1 MTIAEALNLG
11 RNTLT
16 SESPLLDAEIL
27 LAYTL
32 DKDRTYLFTWP
43 EHELSA
49 QQAEHFSELLKKR
62 QVGVPVAHL
71 TGNKEFWGLDFKVT
85 SDTLIPR
92 PDTEI
97 LVEQALLKIK
107 QLHQDGL
114 NARVLDLGTGSGA
127 IICALKHEAPYIEAL
142 AVDLQPAAL
151 TVAKQ
156 NAEQHG
162 LSIDFRTGSWFEPM
176 VNARFEVIVSN
187 PPYIVENDP
196 HLSQGDVRFEPLT
209 ALTSGQDGLEDIRTL
224 ISESRNH
231 LVEGGWLLI
240 EHGFDQE
247 VALQKLFADNS
258 FEQVETIYDYGH
270 NPRVTLGQY
279 KNKKDSR

>member
-1 MTIAEALNLG
+1 
-11 RNTLT
+11 
-16 SESPLLDAEIL
+16 
-27 LAYTL
+27 
-32 DKDRTYLFTWP
+32 
-43 EHELSA
+43 
-49 QQAEHFSELLKKR
+49 
-62 QVGVPVAHL
+62 
-71 TGNKEFWGLDFKVT
+71 FKVT

-97 LVEQALLKIK
+97 LVEQALLKIECFK
-107 QLHQDGL
+107 QDHI

-127 IICALKHEAPYIEAL
+127 IICSLKHEAPYIDAY

-151 TVAKQ
+151 EVAKQ

-176 VNARFEVIVSN
+176 DNARFEVIVSN

-209 ALTSGQDGLEDIRTL
+209 ALTSGHDGLEDIRSL
-224 ISESRNH
+224 ISESRSH

-240 EHGFDQE
+240 EHGFDQAE
-247 VALQKLFADNS
+247 ALQQLFTDKG
-258 FEQVETIYDYGH
+258 FQQVETIYDYGH
-270 NPRVTLGQY
+270 NPRVTLGQL
-279 KNKKDSR
+279 

>member
-1 MTIAEALNLG
+1 MTITEALNLG
-11 RNTLT
+11 RNALT

-43 EHELSA
+43 EHELSP

-62 QVGVPVAHL
+62 QVGVPIAHL
-71 TGNKEFWGLDFKVT
+71 TGSKEFWGLDFKVT

-97 LVEQALLKIK
+97 LVEQALLKIERFK
-107 QLHQDGL
+107 QDHI

-127 IICALKHEAPYIEAL
+127 IICSLKHEAPYINAY

-151 TVAKQ
+151 EVAKQ

-176 VNARFEVIVSN
+176 DNARFEVIVSN

-209 ALTSGQDGLEDIRTL
+209 ALTSGHDGLEDIRSL
-224 ISESRNH
+224 ISESRSH

-240 EHGFDQE
+240 EHGFDQAE
-247 VALQKLFADNS
+247 ALQQLFTDKG
-258 FEQVETIYDYGH
+258 FQQVETIYDYGH
-270 NPRVTLGQY
+270 NPRVTLGQL
-279 KNKKDSR
+279 

>member
-1 MTIAEALNLG
+1 MTITEALNLG
-11 RNTLT
+11 RNALT

-43 EHELSA
+43 EHELSS

-62 QVGVPVAHL
+62 QVGVPIAHL
-71 TGNKEFWGLDFKVT
+71 TGSKEFWGLDFKVT

-97 LVEQALLKIK
+97 LVEQALLKIESFK
-107 QLHQDGL
+107 QDHI

-127 IICALKHEAPYIEAL
+127 IICSLKHEAPYIDAY

-151 TVAKQ
+151 EVAKQ
-156 NAEQHG
+156 NADQHG
-162 LSIDFRTGSWFEPM
+162 LSIDFRVGSWFEPIA
-176 VNARFEVIVSN
+176 NARFEVIVSN
-187 PPYIVENDP
+187 PPYIVEDDP
-196 HLSQGDVRFEPLT
+196 HLSLGDVRFEPLT
-209 ALTSGQDGLEDIRTL
+209 ALTSGHDGLEDIRTL
-224 ISESRNH
+224 ISESRSY

-247 VALQKLFADNS
+247 AALQKLFTDNG
-258 FEQVETIYDYGH
+258 FQQVETIYDYGH
-270 NPRVTLGQY
+270 NPRVTLGQL
-279 KNKKDSR
+279 

>member
-1 MTIAEALNLG
+1 MTITEALNLG
-11 RNTLT
+11 RNALT

-27 LAYTL
+27 LAYAL
-32 DKDRTYLFTWP
+32 GKDRTYLFTWP
-43 EHELSA
+43 EHELSP

-62 QVGVPVAHL
+62 QVGVPIAHL
-71 TGNKEFWGLDFKVT
+71 TGSKEFWGLDFKVT

-97 LVEQALLKIK
+97 LVEQALLKIERFK
-107 QLHQDGL
+107 QDHI

-127 IICALKHEAPYIEAL
+127 IICSLKHEAPYINAY

-151 TVAKQ
+151 EVAKQ

-162 LSIDFRTGSWFEPM
+162 LSIDFRTGSWFEPIA
-176 VNARFEVIVSN
+176 NAHFEVIVSN

-209 ALTSGQDGLEDIRTL
+209 ALTSGYDGLEDIRTL
-224 ISESRNH
+224 ISESRSH

-240 EHGFDQE
+240 EHGFDQAE
-247 VALQKLFADNS
+247 ALQQLFTDNG
-258 FEQVETIYDYGH
+258 FQQVETIYDYGH
-270 NPRVTLGQY
+270 NPRVTLGQL
-279 KNKKDSR
+279 